1 LFLKSFRDKI
11 YSPPYVNDLEEL
23 YLIPGASDVDP
34 KSVDTSTNFS
44 KNIKLR
50 IPIASAP
57 MDTVSEW
64 KLAVA
69 VALMGGIGVIH
80 RNMPV
85 EEQMSNLE
93 KVKRHPPIPLE
104 PLYLIA
110 FEPCGRAIDL
120 MKKRGVRVI
129 PVVNNQGVF
138 TGYARYSDL
147 LESCRDWTEPLAKH
161 VYPGKAYNLLS
172 IEEAYKSIIRGET
185 DLVAIIDEGGIVI
198 GSITVDT
205 VMEDILPAT
214 DPYGRLLV
222 AAAVN
227 PIDIDR
233 ALKLDK
239 LSDALVSDVAHFHNR
254 EVLRASAALV
264 KKISSDFIAG
274 NIGTAE
280 AALEAISAIDR
291 VDGMRVGVGGGSI
304 CTTPNVAGV
313 FSPTGWAVASVRD
326 ALEENNLRIP
336 IIADGGLKSSSDIVK
351 VLALGASSAMTGYL
365 LAGTDEAPP
374 EPIEVGGK
382 IYKPYRGMASYT
394 AMMKRHS
401 IDRYTRVV
409 KNIPEGVGS
418 LVPYKGST
426 RSVLREII
434 GGIRISMGYVGAKN
448 IEELWV
454 KAMFVRAP
462 RKRVLGDEV

>member
-1 LFLKSFRDKI
+1 LKSFRDKI
-11 YSPPYVNDLEEL
+11 YSSLYASDLEEL

-34 KSVDTSTNFS
+34 RSVDTSTSFS

-64 KLAVA
+64 KLAVS

-80 RNMPV
+80 RNMSV
-85 EEQMSNLE
+85 EEQLLNLE
-93 KVKRHPPIPLE
+93 RVKKHPPIPLE

-110 FEPCGRAIDL
+110 YEPCGRAIDL
-120 MKKRGVRVI
+120 MKRRGIRVI
-129 PVVNNQGVF
+129 PIVNDLGLF
-138 TGYARYSDL
+138 MGYARYSDL

-161 VYPGKAYNLLS
+161 VYHGKAYNLSS

-185 DLVAIIDEGGIVI
+185 DLVSIVDEGGTIV

-205 VMEDILPAT
+205 AMEDISPAT
-214 DPYGRLLV
+214 DQRGRLLV

-233 ALKLDK
+233 VVKLDK
-239 LSDALVSDVAHFHNR
+239 LSDALVSDVAHFHNK

-264 KKISSDFIAG
+264 NKTSSDFIAG

-280 AALEAISAIDR
+280 AALEAISVIDR
-291 VDGMRVGVGGGSI
+291 VDGMRVGIGGGSI
-304 CTTPNVAGV
+304 CITPNVAGV
-313 FSPTGWAVASVRD
+313 FSPTGWAVANVRD

-336 IIADGGLKSSSDIVK
+336 IIADGGLRSSSDIVK
-351 VLALGASSAMTGYL
+351 VLALGASSAMIGYL

-374 EPIEVGGK
+374 ELIEVGGK
-382 IYKPYRGMASYT
+382 LYKPYRGMASYT

-401 IDRYTRVV
+401 IDRYARVV
-409 KNIPEGVGS
+409 KNIPEGIGN
-418 LVPYKGST
+418 LVPYRGSA
-426 RSVLREII
+426 RSVLREIVE
-434 GGIRISMGYVGAKN
+434 GIRISMGYIGARN
-448 IEELWV
+448 IEELWA
-454 KAMFVRAP
+454 KAKFVRAP
-462 RKRVLGDEV
+462 RKRVLGDEI